1 MACQFPLL
9 ALLASICS
17 PLLNCSLLMVFLP
30 SALSGSLAFIH
41 QCEATAGTFL
51 DLWTRRQLWRAVF
64 FSLLELISLRNP
76 WAVQVVNALK
86 GMQLFPSRWAVYPES

>member
-17 PLLNCSLLMVFLP
+17 PLLNCLPQMMFSPQHGLACCPFCINVQQALALSSVFGQDGISGEVFL
-30 SALSGSLAFIH
+30 
-41 QCEATAGTFL
+41 
-51 DLWTRRQLWRAVF
+51 

-76 WAVQVVNALK
+76 WVV
-86 GMQLFPSRWAVYPES
+86 G